1 MWYILIECKTCG
13 KPYVGSTELVF
24 VVALITIDLLKEIT
38 RKGKKFGKSHF
49 TLISQM
55 IAILEKMTGM
65 SR

>member
-1 MWYILIECKTCG
+1 MLEVRK
-13 KPYVGSTELVF
+13 LVF
-24 VVALITIDLLKEIT
+24 VVALIIIDLLKEIT
-38 RKGKKFGKSHF
+38 RKGKKFCKSHF